1 MIDDNVRLNL
11 TSENT
16 ALVLDST
23 CDLPGAQAP
32 HPNWR
37 VVPLHIHFGLEEY
50 RDHVDLDV
58 DTFYRR
64 LRESPVHPHSSQP
77 SAGEFVE
84 CIEALGDYERVLVLT
99 VSSKLSGTHESAR
112 LAADLLGPERVR
124 VLDGATVSAGT
135 VLLADAIQRRLERG
149 TTDEEV
155 VALVERAR
163 GSSGFVFTVA
173 TLEYLIRSGRVGRA
187 AGAVGELLSTKPV
200 LRTAGEITVV
210 KRVRGR
216 AKALEELERV
226 FVSETPEDGAVHVA
240 LVHAEA
246 RSDLE
251 LLAERVRA
259 ARPRASLDH
268 ELTFGPVI
276 GASSG
281 PGTLAL
287 AWLVDDF

>member
-1 MIDDNVRLNL
+1 MIEDNVRLNL

-23 CDLPGAQAP
+23 CDLPGARSP
-32 HPNWR
+32 HANWR

-58 DTFYRR
+58 DAFYRR

-99 VSSKLSGTHESAR
+99 VSSKLSGTHESAE
-112 LAADLLGPERVR
+112 LAAELVGPERVR

-155 VALVERAR
+155 VALVERAG

-173 TLEYLIRSGRVGRA
+173 TLEFLIRSGRVGRA
-187 AGAVGELLSTKPV
+187 VGTVGEMLSTKPI
-200 LRTAGEITVV
+200 LRVAGEIAVV

-216 AKALEELERV
+216 ARALEELERAL
-226 FVSETPEDGAVHVA
+226 VSETPEDGAVRVA

-246 RSDLE
+246 RADME
-251 LLAERVRA
+251 LVAERVRA
-259 ARPRASLDH
+259 ARPNASLDH
-268 ELTFGPVI
+268 RLTFGPVI
-276 GASSG
+276 GANAG
-281 PGTLAL
+281 PGSVAL
-287 AWLVDDF
+287 AWLVDD